1 MGFIILCWVACAF
14 QFLSIWAGIAKKD
27 KKDSVG
33 RKNLL
38 HKLFCT
44 MGIPAIVAFAST
56 LIFLF
61 VGRDYAW
68 ISILLLIILD
78 VVMLYCGVNLSK
90 KMFKNTNK
98 R

>member
-1 MGFIILCWVACAF
+1 M
-14 QFLSIWAGIAKKD
+14 AKKD
-27 KKDSVG
+27 KKNSVG
-33 RKNLL
+33 RKNLW

-56 LIFLF
+56 LIFFF

-78 VVMLYCGVNLSK
+78 MVMLYCGADLSK